1 MCERAVEIETEALE
15 YIPDHFKTK
24 KMCERA
30 VKDKPDTLEFVP
42 GHLKMQKMCEKAVE
56 ECSYILEDV
65 PDHFKMQKMCDAVV
79 MENSLLLGHV
89 SDWFVIQQQ
98 VKLRHDWFIG
108 WYDGYKKLNKRR
120 ALIHFLHPSGWRDW
134 CMSED
139 EKRETKKSW
148 G

>member
-1 MCERAVEIETEALE
+1 M
-15 YIPDHFKTK
+15 
-24 KMCERA
+24 
-30 VKDKPDTLEFVP
+30 
-42 GHLKMQKMCEKAVE
+42 
-56 ECSYILEDV
+56 

-79 MENSLLLGHV
+79 MKNSLLLGHV

-98 VKLRHDWFIG
+98 VKLRDDRFIG

-120 ALIHFLHPSGWRDW
+120 ALFRFLHASGWRDW

-139 EKRETKKSW
+139 EKRETKKLC